1 MVPGNG
7 RAGPAK
13 AEEPNATDS
22 GGAGRFRFDP
32 LLCPVQHQ
40 LSLCGIGQSG
50 EIRTDFDYLAVN
62 VALKLAL
69 LHLDRGQ
76 PLSDF
81 EGVAGPRRH
90 AQRRRG
96 LLDDGFFDE

>member
-7 RAGPAK
+7 RTGPAK
-13 AEEPNATDS
+13 AEEPNAR
-22 GGAGRFRFDP
+22 GVVGATGFDP
-32 LLCPVQHQ
+32 VLRPVQHQ
-40 LSLCGIGQSG
+40 LSQCGIGQSG
-50 EIRTDFDYLAVN
+50 EIRTDFDYLAVK
-62 VALKLAL
+62 VALKHAL